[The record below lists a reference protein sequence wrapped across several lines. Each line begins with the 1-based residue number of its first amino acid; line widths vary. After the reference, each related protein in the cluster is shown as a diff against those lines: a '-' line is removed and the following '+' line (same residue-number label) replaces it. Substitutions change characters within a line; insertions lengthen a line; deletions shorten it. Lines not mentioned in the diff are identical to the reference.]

1 MWLRVFVGSGY
12 AVNSQP
18 PIEIPHLTLKEMKLL
33 VGSGYTVKSSCW
45 QWLRG
50 HDRKLVML
58 SREKHRC
65 EKCSQ
70 AGKVLPE
77 CCTPKATKVDLNLS
91 KPFPSVVL
99 NWIHFLGLLG
109 FLYKQR
115 VLKEIGS
122 LVDLEKPLTSQ
133 VLVNGRVQR
142 VEFKSLSTVYFSCGW
157 YGHLKG
163 LCPSVVADQNSAR
176 NKVTDF
182 GQTTKN
188 PVSGEKREGTRFD
201 ILALMEKE
209 TAGVKD
215 YGSNIPETRSNY
227 WS

>member
-1 MWLRVFVGSGY
+1 MW
-12 AVNSQP
+12 
-18 PIEIPHLTLKEMKLL
+18 T
-33 VGSGYTVKSSCW
+33 
-45 QWLRG
+45 
-50 HDRKLVML
+50 
-58 SREKHRC
+58 
-65 EKCSQ
+65 
-70 AGKVLPE
+70 
-77 CCTPKATKVDLNLS
+77 VDLNLS

-133 VLVNGRVQR
+133 VLVNGKVQR

-163 LCPSVVADQNSAR
+163 LRPSVVADQNSAR

-182 GQTTKN
+182 GQTTEN
-188 PVSGEKREGTRFD
+188 LVSVETEKPFSAWMVVEHKSRRNQNDNCNQRAKKG
-201 ILALMEKE
+201 KE
-209 TAGVKD
+209 PD
-215 YGSNIPETRSNY
+215 LIF
-227 WS
+227 WH